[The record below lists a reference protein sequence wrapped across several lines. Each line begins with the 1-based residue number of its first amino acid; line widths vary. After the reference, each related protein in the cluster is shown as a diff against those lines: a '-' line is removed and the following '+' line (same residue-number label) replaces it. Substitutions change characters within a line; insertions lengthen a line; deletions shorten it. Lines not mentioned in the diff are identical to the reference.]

1 MSYQLTTD
9 PDTVIRLPDRAT
21 VPRYHRFWDEYEQ
34 WLAGGGEPLQVI
46 AEIDSLVVI
55 DPAKAARVWRNLEL
69 AASQWLIDRDRDE
82 QAAGTP
88 MSLSTDQYH
97 ELLDYR
103 QDLRDWPLNAN
114 FPKDFSKPLVPLWL
128 KTSKAGN

>member
-1 MSYQLTTD
+1 MSYQLTND

-21 VPRYHRFWDEYEQ
+21 VPRHHRFWDEYEQ
-34 WLAGGGEPLQVI
+34 WLVGGGEPLQAVTENDLL
-46 AEIDSLVVI
+46 AEID
-55 DPAKAARVWRNLEL
+55 PATTARVWRNLEL

-82 QAAGTP
+82 QAGGTP

-114 FPKDFSKPLVPLWL
+114 FPKDFSKPLAPHWL
-128 KTSKAGN
+128 KTSTAGT